1 VAQKGEVESSE
12 EADGIAENLHQG
24 IQSGCDAQ
32 GGRIPSKLR
41 LTMKKRKKKS
51 GFHLLLQK
59 YRTLF
64 RIPENQNHY
73 TEEDYKNAE
82 RMFLKHA
89 LEQRRIEM
97 QDDLF
102 E

>member
-1 VAQKGEVESSE
+1 
-12 EADGIAENLHQG
+12 
-24 IQSGCDAQ
+24 
-32 GGRIPSKLR
+32 
-41 LTMKKRKKKS
+41 MKHRRKKS
-51 GFHLLLQK
+51 GTHLLLKK

-73 TEEDYKNAE
+73 SEEDYRKAE

-102 E
+102 K

>member
-1 VAQKGEVESSE
+1 MGR
-12 EADGIAENLHQG
+12 IAENLQPG

-32 GGRIPSKLR
+32 VGTIHKLQAR
-41 LTMKKRKKKS
+41 LTMKKSKKKS
-51 GFHLLLQK
+51 GIHLLLKK
-59 YRTLF
+59 YRTMF

-73 TEEDYKNAE
+73 SGEDYRNAE

-102 E
+102 K

>member
-1 VAQKGEVESSE
+1 
-12 EADGIAENLHQG
+12 
-24 IQSGCDAQ
+24 
-32 GGRIPSKLR
+32 
-41 LTMKKRKKKS
+41 
-51 GFHLLLQK
+51 LLLKK

-73 TEEDYKNAE
+73 SGEDYRNAE

-102 E
+102 K

>member
-1 VAQKGEVESSE
+1 MLRTSR
-12 EADGIAENLHQG
+12 NY
-24 IQSGCDAQ
+24 
-32 GGRIPSKLR
+32 RLR
-41 LTMKKRKKKS
+41 LTMKNRRKKS
-51 GFHLLLQK
+51 GIHLLLK
-59 YRTLF
+59 KCRTLF

-73 TEEDYKNAE
+73 SEEDYRKAE

-102 E
+102 K

>member
-1 VAQKGEVESSE
+1 ME
-12 EADGIAENLHQG
+12 E
-24 IQSGCDAQ
+24 
-32 GGRIPSKLR
+32 
-41 LTMKKRKKKS
+41 KKS
-51 GFHLLLQK
+51 GIHLLLKK
-59 YRTLF
+59 YRTPF

-73 TEEDYKNAE
+73 SEQDYRKAE

-102 E
+102 K

>member
-1 VAQKGEVESSE
+1 
-12 EADGIAENLHQG
+12 
-24 IQSGCDAQ
+24 
-32 GGRIPSKLR
+32 
-41 LTMKKRKKKS
+41 MKKRKKKS
-51 GFHLLLQK
+51 GIYLLLKK
-59 YRTLF
+59 YKTMF

-73 TEEDYKNAE
+73 SGEDYRNAE

-102 E
+102 K

>member
-1 VAQKGEVESSE
+1 MLGWLDSQNKV
-12 EADGIAENLHQG
+12 
-24 IQSGCDAQ
+24 
-32 GGRIPSKLR
+32 KLA
-41 LTMKKRKKKS
+41 MKKSKKKS
-51 GFHLLLQK
+51 GIHLLLKK
-59 YRTLF
+59 YRTMF

-73 TEEDYKNAE
+73 SGEDYKKKE

-102 E
+102 R

>member
-1 VAQKGEVESSE
+1 MLGWLDSQNKV
-12 EADGIAENLHQG
+12 
-24 IQSGCDAQ
+24 
-32 GGRIPSKLR
+32 KLA
-41 LTMKKRKKKS
+41 MKKSRKKS
-51 GFHLLLQK
+51 GIHLLLKK
-59 YRTLF
+59 YRTMF

-73 TEEDYKNAE
+73 SGEDYKKAE

-102 E
+102 K

>member
-1 VAQKGEVESSE
+1 V
-12 EADGIAENLHQG
+12 DRIAGNLQRAFNLAV
-24 IQSGCDAQ
+24 ILRWPDSQ
-32 GGRIPSKLR
+32 SKLR

-51 GFHLLLQK
+51 GIHLLLKK
-59 YRTLF
+59 YKNLFRTL
-64 RIPENQNHY
+64 ENQNHY
-73 TEEDYKNAE
+73 SGEDYRNAE

-102 E
+102 K

>member
-1 VAQKGEVESSE
+1 M
-12 EADGIAENLHQG
+12 
-24 IQSGCDAQ
+24 
-32 GGRIPSKLR
+32 
-41 LTMKKRKKKS
+41 TMKNRRKKF
-51 GFHLLLQK
+51 GIHLLLKK

-73 TEEDYKNAE
+73 SEEDYRKAE

-102 E
+102 K

>member
-1 VAQKGEVESSE
+1 VLRTVRNYRK
-12 EADGIAENLHQG
+12 
-24 IQSGCDAQ
+24 
-32 GGRIPSKLR
+32 R

-51 GFHLLLQK
+51 GIILLLKK

-73 TEEDYKNAE
+73 SGEDYRKAE

-102 E
+102 K

>member
-1 VAQKGEVESSE
+1 MG
-12 EADGIAENLHQG
+12 GIAENLHPG

-32 GGRIPSKLR
+32 VARSKTYKLG

-51 GFHLLLQK
+51 GIYLLLKK
-59 YRTLF
+59 YKTMF

-73 TEEDYKNAE
+73 SEEDYRNAE

-97 QDDLF
+97 QDDLCK
-102 E
+102 

>member
-1 VAQKGEVESSE
+1 
-12 EADGIAENLHQG
+12 
-24 IQSGCDAQ
+24 
-32 GGRIPSKLR
+32 
-41 LTMKKRKKKS
+41 MKNKRKKS
-51 GFHLLLQK
+51 GIHLLLKK

-73 TEEDYKNAE
+73 SEEDYRKAE

-102 E
+102 K

>member
-1 VAQKGEVESSE
+1 MPRCSDYQ
-12 EADGIAENLHQG
+12 N
-24 IQSGCDAQ
+24 
-32 GGRIPSKLR
+32 KLR

-51 GFHLLLQK
+51 GIYLLLKK
-59 YRTLF
+59 YKAMF
-64 RIPENQNHY
+64 RIPENKNHY
-73 TEEDYKNAE
+73 SGEDYRNAE

-102 E
+102 K

>member
-1 VAQKGEVESSE
+1 M
-12 EADGIAENLHQG
+12 
-24 IQSGCDAQ
+24 
-32 GGRIPSKLR
+32 
-41 LTMKKRKKKS
+41 TMKNRKKKS
-51 GFHLLLQK
+51 GILLLLKK

-73 TEEDYKNAE
+73 AEEDYRKAE

-102 E
+102 K

>member
-1 VAQKGEVESSE
+1 M
-12 EADGIAENLHQG
+12 
-24 IQSGCDAQ
+24 
-32 GGRIPSKLR
+32 
-41 LTMKKRKKKS
+41 TMKNRKKKS
-51 GFHLLLQK
+51 GIILLLKK

-73 TEEDYKNAE
+73 SGEDYRKAE

-102 E
+102 K